1 MCWTT
6 TPTRSRS
13 LRTCLCCRWGMATL
27 APSGCHLVARP
38 PGRSK
43 ACHSNAH
50 RCSAFAASCMAYN
63 INRWTPRLV
72 ESASLM
78 HNQINCC
85 ISPLSTPRTLRQRCT
100 SCQVVPKELELI
112 SRCVVAAGVY
122 YTASEEDIRLFPTQS
137 HQLIAI
143 PTTTG
148 LGARL
153 AVIAGTGKMN
163 IKRLS
168 PGDLVAELLLQTLP
182 PGWR

>member
-13 LRTCLCCRWGMATL
+13 LRTCLCCRWGMAAL

-50 RCSAFAASCMAYN
+50 QCSAFAASRMAYN
-63 INRWTPRLV
+63 ITDGPRDWSKGLTDARPNQMLQLTIDYATSNA
-72 ESASLM
+72 SAL
-78 HNQINCC
+78 HIL
-85 ISPLSTPRTLRQRCT
+85 P
-100 SCQVVPKELELI
+100 VVPREFLI

-122 YTASEEDIRLFPTQS
+122 YTASQEDIRLFPTQS

-168 PGDLVAELLLQTLP
+168 PGDLAAALLLQTLP